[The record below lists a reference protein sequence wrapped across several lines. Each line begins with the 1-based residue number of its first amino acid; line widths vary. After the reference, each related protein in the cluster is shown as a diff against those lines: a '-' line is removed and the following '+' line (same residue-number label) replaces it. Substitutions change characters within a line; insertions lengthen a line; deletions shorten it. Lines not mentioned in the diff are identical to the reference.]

1 MSGPSLPSL
10 ESLDPVQAWSAW
22 EPSANQPWDARQA
35 AHLWRRFGFGHTR
48 QELKTAV
55 AEGMPATVERLF
67 AVPREPTPRPICVD
81 GPPPINPATSMP
93 DSSSQ
98 VMALRAAWI
107 RRMLDGVEPAREK
120 LALFWHNHFA
130 TSIRKVVD
138 ASLME
143 RQGEL
148 LFAHALG
155 SFRTLLGE
163 VSRDPAMLIW
173 LDSTVNR
180 KGKPNENF
188 AREVMELF
196 TLGVGRYTEADIR
209 DAARAFTGSSLRA
222 GKHWFDVSEH
232 DAGQK
237 VIFGK
242 PGAWKGDDVLRLLL
256 DRPECAT
263 YLARKMYREFVSES
277 QDPPDALLKPL
288 ADAFRRADYDIR
300 VPAMMIARSRHFYSG
315 YAHRQKIKSPVEYA
329 VGTSRLVGVGV
340 TGKVIINPYSLL
352 GALELMGQSL
362 YNPPNVKGWE
372 GGPSWLGAS
381 TVLARHNFSNAL
393 VNGGGELNDYARK
406 HNPRDFYPVTNPLA
420 QALRAEQT
428 EPEAIVR
435 FFADVL
441 LPGDFRPEV
450 RQRLIA
456 HIGDTDRA
464 TEAYHQ
470 KCRDAIYVLLTLP
483 EYQLN

>member
-1 MSGPSLPSL
+1 
-10 ESLDPVQAWSAW
+10 
-22 EPSANQPWDARQA
+22 
-35 AHLWRRFGFGHTR
+35 
-48 QELKTAV
+48 
-55 AEGMPATVERLF
+55 
-67 AVPREPTPRPICVD
+67 
-81 GPPPINPATSMP
+81 
-93 DSSSQ
+93 
-98 VMALRAAWI
+98 
-107 RRMLDGVEPAREK
+107 
-120 LALFWHNHFA
+120 
-130 TSIRKVVD
+130 
-138 ASLME
+138 
-143 RQGEL
+143 
-148 LFAHALG
+148 
-155 SFRTLLGE
+155 
-163 VSRDPAMLIW
+163 
-173 LDSTVNR
+173 
-180 KGKPNENF
+180 
-188 AREVMELF
+188 
-196 TLGVGRYTEADIR
+196 
-209 DAARAFTGSSLRA
+209 
-222 GKHWFDVSEH
+222 
-232 DAGQK
+232 
-237 VIFGK
+237 
-242 PGAWKGDDVLRLLL
+242 
-256 DRPECAT
+256 
-263 YLARKMYREFVSES
+263 
-277 QDPPDALLKPL
+277 
-288 ADAFRRADYDIR
+288 
-300 VPAMMIARSRHFYSG
+300 MMIARSRHFYSG

-362 YNPPNVKGWE
+362 YNPPNDKGWV